1 MDGPPPRGDHQD
13 MDELT
18 QLVALMPYATAS
30 SRPPRV
36 RQFSPFEETSMCN
49 IGTELREVEFEPLAA
64 SNQALEPE
72 PQPAREG
79 SDERAAQRV

>member
-1 MDGPPPRGDHQD
+1 
-13 MDELT
+13 
-18 QLVALMPYATAS
+18 
-30 SRPPRV
+30 
-36 RQFSPFEETSMCN
+36 MCN